1 MVKDSVVPSTG
12 GPERPAALRWRLCL
26 AGGIL
31 AALLFLAVWIPT
43 HPARPLLPTDDL
55 YTHLSVARHLVQGDG
70 FLTDVTYPLSFAF
83 VFARELPQPLIHRQP
98 GFAILLTAPYF
109 AAKGNPHRTVDQVR
123 HLQIILLGLMVMVG
137 TAFFLRR
144 DNWAAVVVWLVLLFA
159 NPLLVFAVDWG
170 MVELVCSLLLL
181 VIWLRM
187 RDEAPGNPDWI
198 DGLLAGMLCMLR
210 LDLFWVPILWWIL
223 LGKSPR
229 RNSPGPVALN
239 RRLGLVA
246 LAWFLVIT
254 PWAIRNLQV
263 TGQPAFS
270 LQTYAEHVK
279 DTRTWPGYTVY
290 QQLEPQPFFETMTS
304 DPVPVLRKVGRGM
317 KFFYRDMHRLAPL
330 LVLAG
335 LAIGALAFLA
345 VWLKILPAKA
355 GRQSR
360 GSMTG
365 IPPTSESG
373 PVALI
378 VLTIV
383 LLTIQYSF
391 FDHSL
396 RHLLVVLPMM
406 LWEFSA
412 WIGDTVRQV
421 VHRSRITGGD
431 RYGLLRILGSVIF
444 LPAAAAMVIVL
455 LFPCRLPGW
464 EFAAGEAIS
473 FAARTERQIES
484 TRRTPP
490 GVLFVDTSVVPWFI
504 DRPVV
509 WSPTEKSTRKRI
521 CEFLG
526 QPEAKP

>member
-1 MVKDSVVPSTG
+1 MAKVSVVSPSG
-12 GPERPAALRWRLCL
+12 GPESPAALRWRICL

-55 YTHLSVARHLVQGDG
+55 YTHLSVARHLVHGEG

-83 VFARELPQPLIHRQP
+83 AFARELPQPLIHRQP

-109 AAKGNPHRTVDQVR
+109 ATRGYPHRTVDQVR
-123 HLQIILLGLMVMVG
+123 HMQIILLGLMAMVG
-137 TAFFLRR
+137 TSFFLRR
-144 DNWAAVVVWLVLLFA
+144 ENRAAVVVWLVFLFA

-170 MVELVCSLLLL
+170 MVELICSLLLL

-187 RDEAPGNPDWI
+187 RDGAPGRPDWI
-198 DGLLAGMLCMLR
+198 DGLLAGILCMLR
-210 LDLFWVPILWWIL
+210 LDLFWVPILWWVL
-223 LGKSPR
+223 LGKNPR
-229 RNSPGPVALN
+229 RNSPGPVAMN

-246 LAWFLVIT
+246 LVWFLVIT

-317 KFFYRDMHRLAPL
+317 KFFYRDMHRLVPV
-330 LVLAG
+330 LVLVG
-335 LAIGALAFLA
+335 LAFGTLAFGA
-345 VWLKILPAKA
+345 VRLKILPAKPERH
-355 GRQSR
+355 GRDSL
-360 GSMTG
+360 TG
-365 IPPTSESG
+365 IPETSRTG
-373 PVALI
+373 PMALI
-378 VLTIV
+378 ALTTV

-396 RHLLVVLPMM
+396 RHLLVVLPMI

-412 WIGDTVRQV
+412 WVGDTVRRV
-421 VHRSRITGGD
+421 MHRSRETRGD
-431 RYGLLRILGSVIF
+431 RSGLLWNLGSVIF
-444 LPAAAAMVIVL
+444 MPAAAAVVIVF

-464 EFAAGEAIS
+464 EFAAKEAVS
-473 FAARTERQIES
+473 LAARTERQIES

-490 GVLFVDTSVVPWFI
+490 GVLFVDTSAVPWFI

-521 CEFLG
+521 CELLG

>member
-1 MVKDSVVPSTG
+1 MVKVSVVSI
-12 GPERPAALRWRLCL
+12 

-43 HPARPLLPTDDL
+43 HTARPLLPTDDL
-55 YTHLSVARHLVQGDG
+55 YTHLSVARHLVHGEG

-83 VFARELPQPLIHRQP
+83 DFARELPQPLIHRQP
-98 GFAILLTAPYF
+98 GFAILLTAPCF
-109 AAKGNPHRTVDQVR
+109 ATRGHPHRTVDQVR
-123 HLQIILLGLMVMVG
+123 HMQIILLGLMAMVG

-144 DNWAAVVVWLVLLFA
+144 GNRAAVVAWLVLLFA

-187 RDEAPGNPDWI
+187 RDGAPGRPDWI
-198 DGLLAGMLCMLR
+198 DGLLAGILCMLR

-223 LGKSPR
+223 LGKNPR
-229 RNSPGPVALN
+229 RIFSGPVAMN

-246 LAWFLVIT
+246 LAWLLVIT

-317 KFFYRDMHRLAPL
+317 KFFYRDMHRLVPV
-330 LVLAG
+330 LVLVG
-335 LAIGALAFLA
+335 LAFGALAFLA
-345 VWLKILPAKA
+345 ARLKILPAKPE
-355 GRQSR
+355 
-360 GSMTG
+360 TG
-365 IPPTSESG
+365 PM
-373 PVALI
+373 ALV
-378 VLTIV
+378 VLTTV

-412 WIGDTVRQV
+412 WIGDTVRRV
-421 VHRSRITGGD
+421 THGPGEARGD
-431 RYGLLRILGSVIF
+431 RSGLLWNLGSVIF
-444 LPAAAAMVIVL
+444 LPAVVAVVIVF

-464 EFAAGEAIS
+464 EFAADEAVS

-490 GVLFVDTSVVPWFI
+490 GVLFVDTSAVPWFI

-521 CEFLG
+521 CELLG